1 MLGPDPLRPTAAVA
15 SLPIA
20 AAEIPARAP
29 ASIPHTPPAL
39 QSCLRCPH
47 GAEPVRTDK
56 ENHPVNLPEP
66 SSVDRVG
73 VIGTGTIGASW
84 AAYFLARGMEVQ
96 AWDPAP
102 GAEAALRAFVERAWP
117 TLEGLDAVADDASP
131 ERLTFRD
138 GPAAAVDGVGFVQES
153 APEKLDVK
161 RALYADIDAALPDG
175 VVMSSSTSG
184 LIMSE
189 LQVGL
194 PNAARFVVGHP
205 FNPPH
210 LIPLVEVVGG
220 ADTDAGVVD
229 WTIGFY
235 NAHGKKAIRLNHEA
249 PGHLVN
255 RLQAALWREAMD
267 AVLTGLASVED
278 VDDAIKYGP
287 GLRLSVMGP
296 FELCHLAGGPGGFS
310 NFLDHFGDALQHWM
324 DDMRAVELTP
334 EVREKLKALVAGAIG
349 EREFASIASER
360 DTLLLPVL
368 GTLARARREHG
379 LY

>member
-1 MLGPDPLRPTAAVA
+1 M
-15 SLPIA
+15 
-20 AAEIPARAP
+20 
-29 ASIPHTPPAL
+29 
-39 QSCLRCPH
+39 
-47 GAEPVRTDK
+47 
-56 ENHPVNLPEP
+56 NLPEP
-66 SSVDRVG
+66 SSVHRVG
-73 VIGTGTIGASW
+73 VIGAGTIGASW

-102 GAEAALRAFVERAWP
+102 DAQAALRAFVAEAWP
-117 TLEGLDAVADDASP
+117 TLDGLDVVADGASP
-131 ERLTFRD
+131 DRLTFHA
-138 GPAAAVDGVGFVQES
+138 GPAAAVDGVEFVQES

-161 RALYADIDAALPDG
+161 RTLYAEIDTVLPGD
-175 VVMSSSTSG
+175 VVMASSTSG
-184 LIMSE
+184 LIMSK
-189 LQVGL
+189 LQSGFT
-194 PNAARFVVGHP
+194 NAARFVVGHP

-220 ADTDAGVVD
+220 ADTAASVVD
-229 WTIGFY
+229 WSIDFY

-255 RLQAALWREAMD
+255 RLQVALWREAMD

-278 VDDAIKYGP
+278 VDAAIKYGP

-296 FELCHLAGGPGGFS
+296 FELCHLAGGPKGYS

-324 DDMRAVELTP
+324 NDMRTVELTP
-334 EVREKLKALVAGAIG
+334 EVRAKLKTLVAEAIG
-349 EREFASIASER
+349 EREFASIAGER

-368 GTLARARREHG
+368 STLARARREHS

>member
-1 MLGPDPLRPTAAVA
+1 M
-15 SLPIA
+15 
-20 AAEIPARAP
+20 
-29 ASIPHTPPAL
+29 
-39 QSCLRCPH
+39 
-47 GAEPVRTDK
+47 
-56 ENHPVNLPEP
+56 NLPEP
-66 SSVDRVG
+66 SSIDRIG

-84 AAYFLARGMEVQ
+84 AAYFLARGMGVQ

-102 GAEAALRAFVERAWP
+102 DGEAALRAFVDRAWP
-117 TLEGLDAVADDASP
+117 TLEGLDAVVDGATPD
-131 ERLTFRD
+131 RLTFHA
-138 GPAAAVDGVGFVQES
+138 GPAAAVDGVAFVQES
-153 APEKLDVK
+153 APEKLDLK
-161 RALYADIDAALPDG
+161 RTLYAEIDAALPND
-175 VVMSSSTSG
+175 VVMASSTSG

-189 LQVGL
+189 LQAGFA
-194 PNAARFVVGHP
+194 NSARFVVGHP

-255 RLQAALWREAMD
+255 RLQVALWREAMD

-296 FELCHLAGGPGGFS
+296 FELCHLAGGPEGFS

-324 DDMRAVELTP
+324 DDMRSVELTP
-334 EVREKLKALVAGAIG
+334 EVRNRLKTLVDGAIG
-349 EREFASIASER
+349 EREHASIAKER

-368 GTLARARREHG
+368 STLAHTRREHG

>member
-1 MLGPDPLRPTAAVA
+1 M
-15 SLPIA
+15 
-20 AAEIPARAP
+20 
-29 ASIPHTPPAL
+29 
-39 QSCLRCPH
+39 
-47 GAEPVRTDK
+47 
-56 ENHPVNLPEP
+56 NLPEL

-102 GAEAALRAFVERAWP
+102 DGEAALRAFIERAWP
-117 TLEGLDAVADDASP
+117 TLEGLDAVADGASP
-131 ERLTFRD
+131 DRITFHD
-138 GPAAAVDGVGFVQES
+138 GPAAAVGGAGFVQES
-153 APEKLDVK
+153 APEDLDVK
-161 RALYADIDAALPDG
+161 RTLYAEIDAALPDG

-189 LQVGL
+189 LQAGFS
-194 PNAARFVVGHP
+194 NAARFVVGHP

-324 DDMRAVELTP
+324 DDMRRVELTP
-334 EVREKLKALVAGAIG
+334 EVRSKLKALVDEAIG
-349 EREFASIASER
+349 EREFASVAEER

>member
-1 MLGPDPLRPTAAVA
+1 M
-15 SLPIA
+15 
-20 AAEIPARAP
+20 
-29 ASIPHTPPAL
+29 
-39 QSCLRCPH
+39 
-47 GAEPVRTDK
+47 
-56 ENHPVNLPEP
+56 NLPEP
-66 SSVDRVG
+66 SSVDRIA

-84 AAYFLARGMEVQ
+84 ATYFLARGVHVQ

-102 GAEAALRAFVERAWP
+102 EGEAALRAFVDGAWS
-117 TLEGLDAVADDASP
+117 TLEGLDAVVDGASP
-131 ERLTFRD
+131 DRLTFHA
-138 GPAAAVDGVGFVQES
+138 GPAAAVSGAGFVQES
-153 APEKLDVK
+153 APEKIDVK
-161 RALYADIDAALPDG
+161 RALYAEIDAALPDD

-189 LQVGL
+189 LQAGFS
-194 PNAARFVVGHP
+194 NASRFVVGHP

-220 ADTDAGVVD
+220 ADTDASVVD
-229 WTIGFY
+229 WTIDFY
-235 NAHGKKAIRLNHEA
+235 DAHGKKAIRLNHEA

-296 FELCHLAGGPGGFS
+296 FELCHLAGGPQGFS

-324 DDMRAVELTP
+324 NDMRTVELTP
-334 EVREKLKALVAGAIG
+334 EVRAKLKAQVAGALG
-349 EREFASIASER
+349 EREFASIAGER

-368 GTLARARREHG
+368 GTLARTRREHG

>member
-1 MLGPDPLRPTAAVA
+1 M
-15 SLPIA
+15 
-20 AAEIPARAP
+20 
-29 ASIPHTPPAL
+29 
-39 QSCLRCPH
+39 
-47 GAEPVRTDK
+47 
-56 ENHPVNLPEP
+56 NLPEP
-66 SSVDRVG
+66 SSVDRIA

-84 AAYFLARGMEVQ
+84 AAYFLARGMDVQ
-96 AWDPAP
+96 AWDPAS
-102 GAEAALRAFVERAWP
+102 GGEAVLRAFVDGAWP
-117 TLEGLDAVADDASP
+117 TLEGLDTVADGASP
-131 ERLTFRD
+131 DRLTFHD
-138 GPAAAVDGVGFVQES
+138 GPAAAVGGVGFVQES
-153 APEKLDVK
+153 APENLDVK
-161 RALYADIDAALPDG
+161 RALYAEIDAALADDA
-175 VVMSSSTSG
+175 VMSSSTSG

-189 LQVGL
+189 LQAGF

-229 WTIGFY
+229 WTIDFY

-255 RLQAALWREAMD
+255 RLQVALWREAMD

-296 FELCHLAGGPGGFS
+296 FELCHLAGGPQGFS

-334 EVREKLKALVAGAIG
+334 EVRTKLKALVAGAIG
-349 EREFASIASER
+349 EREFASIAAER

-368 GTLARARREHG
+368 GTLARARREQG

>member
-1 MLGPDPLRPTAAVA
+1 
-15 SLPIA
+15 
-20 AAEIPARAP
+20 
-29 ASIPHTPPAL
+29 
-39 QSCLRCPH
+39 
-47 GAEPVRTDK
+47 
-56 ENHPVNLPEP
+56 
-66 SSVDRVG
+66 
-73 VIGTGTIGASW
+73 
-84 AAYFLARGMEVQ
+84 
-96 AWDPAP
+96 
-102 GAEAALRAFVERAWP
+102 
-117 TLEGLDAVADDASP
+117 
-131 ERLTFRD
+131 
-138 GPAAAVDGVGFVQES
+138 
-153 APEKLDVK
+153 VK
-161 RALYADIDAALPDG
+161 RALYAELDAALPDG

-189 LQVGL
+189 LQAGFS
-194 PNAARFVVGHP
+194 NAARFVVGHP

-229 WTIGFY
+229 WTIDFY

-296 FELCHLAGGPGGFS
+296 FELCHLAGGPEGYP

-324 DDMRAVELTP
+324 DDMRRVELTP
-334 EVREKLKALVAGAIG
+334 EVRSKLKVLVADAIG
-349 EREFASIASER
+349 ERGFASVAEEC

-368 GTLARARREHG
+368 RTLARTRREHG

>member
-1 MLGPDPLRPTAAVA
+1 M
-15 SLPIA
+15 
-20 AAEIPARAP
+20 
-29 ASIPHTPPAL
+29 
-39 QSCLRCPH
+39 
-47 GAEPVRTDK
+47 
-56 ENHPVNLPEP
+56 NLPEP

-84 AAYFLARGMEVQ
+84 AAYFLARGMEVR

-102 GAEAALRAFVERAWP
+102 DGEAALRAFVERAWP

-161 RALYADIDAALPDG
+161 RALYADIDAALPDDL
-175 VVMSSSTSG
+175 VMSSSTSG

-189 LQVGL
+189 LQAGFS
-194 PNAARFVVGHP
+194 NAARFVVGHP

-229 WTIGFY
+229 WTIDFY

-255 RLQAALWREAMD
+255 RLQVALWREAMD

-296 FELCHLAGGPGGFS
+296 FELCHLAGGPEGYP

-324 DDMRAVELTP
+324 DDMRRVELTP
-334 EVREKLKALVAGAIG
+334 EVRSKLKALVADAIG
-349 EREFASIASER
+349 EREFASVAEER

-368 GTLARARREHG
+368 STLARTRREHG
-379 LY
+379 L

>member
-1 MLGPDPLRPTAAVA
+1 M
-15 SLPIA
+15 
-20 AAEIPARAP
+20 
-29 ASIPHTPPAL
+29 
-39 QSCLRCPH
+39 
-47 GAEPVRTDK
+47 
-56 ENHPVNLPEP
+56 NLPEP

-102 GAEAALRAFVERAWP
+102 DGEAALRAFVERAWP
-117 TLEGLDAVADDASP
+117 TLEGLDAVADDAGP

-161 RALYADIDAALPDG
+161 RALYADIDAALPDDL
-175 VVMSSSTSG
+175 VMSSSTSG

-189 LQVGL
+189 LQAGFS
-194 PNAARFVVGHP
+194 NAARFVVGHP

-255 RLQAALWREAMD
+255 RLQVALWREAMD

-296 FELCHLAGGPGGFS
+296 FELCHLAGGPEGYP

-324 DDMRAVELTP
+324 DDMRRVELTP
-334 EVREKLKALVAGAIG
+334 EVRSKLKALVADAIG
-349 EREFASIASER
+349 EREFASVAEER

-368 GTLARARREHG
+368 STLARTRREHG

>member
-1 MLGPDPLRPTAAVA
+1 MRSRT
-15 SLPIA
+15 
-20 AAEIPARAP
+20 ARAP
-29 ASIPHTPPAL
+29 TGS
-39 QSCLRCPH
+39 
-47 GAEPVRTDK
+47 
-56 ENHPVNLPEP
+56 P
-66 SSVDRVG
+66 S
-73 VIGTGTIGASW
+73 
-84 AAYFLARGMEVQ
+84 
-96 AWDPAP
+96 
-102 GAEAALRAFVERAWP
+102 
-117 TLEGLDAVADDASP
+117 VA
-131 ERLTFRD
+131 
-138 GPAAAVDGVGFVQES
+138 GPAATVDGVGFVQES

-189 LQVGL
+189 LQAGFS
-194 PNAARFVVGHP
+194 NAARFVVGHP

-296 FELCHLAGGPGGFS
+296 FELCHLAGGPEGFS

-324 DDMRAVELTP
+324 DDMRAGRAHAGGAREA
-334 EVREKLKALVAGAIG
+334 EGARRRGHRRARVRIRRERARYPAAAGAG
-349 EREFASIASER
+349 H
-360 DTLLLPVL
+360 
-368 GTLARARREHG
+368 ARARTRREHG

>member
-1 MLGPDPLRPTAAVA
+1 M
-15 SLPIA
+15 
-20 AAEIPARAP
+20 
-29 ASIPHTPPAL
+29 
-39 QSCLRCPH
+39 
-47 GAEPVRTDK
+47 
-56 ENHPVNLPEP
+56 NLPEP
-66 SSVDRVG
+66 SSVHRIG

-84 AAYFLARGMEVQ
+84 AAYFLARGMDVQ
-96 AWDPAP
+96 AWDPVP
-102 GAEAALRAFVERAWP
+102 DGEAALRAFVANAWS
-117 TLEGLDAVADDASP
+117 TLDGLDMVADGASP
-131 ERLTFRD
+131 DRLTFHAD
-138 GPAAAVDGVGFVQES
+138 PAAAIDGVEFVQES

-161 RALYADIDAALPDG
+161 RTLYAEIDAALPDD
-175 VVMSSSTSG
+175 VVMASSTSG

-189 LQVGL
+189 LQSGFAK
-194 PNAARFVVGHP
+194 AARFVVGHP

-220 ADTDAGVVD
+220 ADTGANVVD
-229 WTIGFY
+229 WTIDFY

-255 RLQAALWREAMD
+255 RLQIALWREAMD

-296 FELCHLAGGPGGFS
+296 FELCHLAGGPKGYS

-324 DDMRAVELTP
+324 DDMRSVELTP
-334 EVREKLKALVAGAIG
+334 DVRDKLKALVAEALGG
-349 EREFASIASER
+349 RESASIVEER

-368 GTLARARREHG
+368 STLARTRREHG

>member
-1 MLGPDPLRPTAAVA
+1 M
-15 SLPIA
+15 
-20 AAEIPARAP
+20 
-29 ASIPHTPPAL
+29 
-39 QSCLRCPH
+39 
-47 GAEPVRTDK
+47 
-56 ENHPVNLPEP
+56 NLPEP
-66 SSVDRVG
+66 SSVHRVG
-73 VIGTGTIGASW
+73 IIGTGTIGASW

-102 GAEAALRAFVERAWP
+102 DGEAALRAFVGGAWP
-117 TLEGLDAVADDASP
+117 TLEGLDAVAEDATP
-131 ERLTFRD
+131 DRLTFHTS
-138 GPAAAVDGVGFVQES
+138 PAAAIGGVEFVQES
-153 APEKLDVK
+153 APENLDVK
-161 RALYADIDAALPDG
+161 RALYAEIDAALPDD
-175 VVMSSSTSG
+175 VVMASSTSG

-189 LQVGL
+189 LQTGFS
-194 PNAARFVVGHP
+194 NAARFVVGHP

-296 FELCHLAGGPGGFS
+296 FELCHLAGGPAGFS

-324 DDMRAVELTP
+324 DDMRTVELTP
-334 EVREKLKALVAGAIG
+334 EVRNRLKTLVAGAIG
-349 EREFASIASER
+349 EREHASIAKER

-368 GTLARARREHG
+368 STLARTRREHG

>member
-1 MLGPDPLRPTAAVA
+1 M
-15 SLPIA
+15 
-20 AAEIPARAP
+20 
-29 ASIPHTPPAL
+29 
-39 QSCLRCPH
+39 
-47 GAEPVRTDK
+47 
-56 ENHPVNLPEP
+56 NLPEP
-66 SSVDRVG
+66 SSIDRVG

-84 AAYFLARGMEVQ
+84 AAYFLARGMRVQ

-102 GAEAALRAFVERAWP
+102 DGEAALRAFVERAWP
-117 TLEGLDAVADDASP
+117 TLEGLDTVADDASP
-131 ERLTFRD
+131 DGLTFHA
-138 GPAAAVDGVGFVQES
+138 GPAEAVRGVGFVQES
-153 APEKLDVK
+153 APEKLAVK
-161 RALYADIDAALPDG
+161 RALYADIDVALPDDL
-175 VVMSSSTSG
+175 VMSSSTSG

-189 LQVGL
+189 LQAGL
-194 PNAARFVVGHP
+194 SNAARFVVGHP

-255 RLQAALWREAMD
+255 RLQVALWREAMD

-287 GLRLSVMGP
+287 RLRLSVMGP
-296 FELCHLAGGPGGFS
+296 FELCHLAGGPEGYP

-324 DDMRAVELTP
+324 DDMRRVELTP
-334 EVREKLKALVAGAIG
+334 EVRSKLKALVADAIG
-349 EREFASIASER
+349 EREFASVAEER
-360 DTLLLPVL
+360 DNLLLPVL
-368 GTLARARREHG
+368 STLARTRREHG

>member
-1 MLGPDPLRPTAAVA
+1 M
-15 SLPIA
+15 
-20 AAEIPARAP
+20 
-29 ASIPHTPPAL
+29 
-39 QSCLRCPH
+39 
-47 GAEPVRTDK
+47 
-56 ENHPVNLPEP
+56 NLPEP

-102 GAEAALRAFVERAWP
+102 DGEAALRAFVERAWP

-161 RALYADIDAALPDG
+161 RALYADIDAALPDDL
-175 VVMSSSTSG
+175 VMSSSTSG

-189 LQVGL
+189 LQAGFS
-194 PNAARFVVGHP
+194 NAARFVVGHP

-255 RLQAALWREAMD
+255 RLQVALWREAMD

-296 FELCHLAGGPGGFS
+296 FELCHLAGGPEGYP
-310 NFLDHFGDALQHWM
+310 NFLDHFGDALQRWM
-324 DDMRAVELTP
+324 DDMRRVELTP
-334 EVREKLKALVAGAIG
+334 EVRSKLKALVADAIG
-349 EREFASIASER
+349 EREFASVAEER

-368 GTLARARREHG
+368 STLARTRREHG

>member
-1 MLGPDPLRPTAAVA
+1 MTIATAQTFIPTRE
-15 SLPIA
+15 S
-20 AAEIPARAP
+20 
-29 ASIPHTPPAL
+29 
-39 QSCLRCPH
+39 Q
-47 GAEPVRTDK
+47 
-56 ENHPVNLPEP
+56 PVNLPEP

-73 VIGTGTIGASW
+73 VIGAGTIGASW
-84 AAYFLARGMEVQ
+84 AAYFLARGMDVQ

-102 GAEAALRAFVERAWP
+102 DGEAALRAFVDGAWA
-117 TLEGLDAVADDASP
+117 TLEGLDAVADGASP
-131 ERLTFRD
+131 ERLTFHA
-138 GPAAAVDGVGFVQES
+138 GPAEAVGGVGFVQES

-161 RALYADIDAALPDG
+161 RTLYAEIDAALPDD
-175 VVMSSSTSG
+175 VVMASSTSG

-189 LQVGL
+189 LQAGFS
-194 PNAARFVVGHP
+194 NASRFVVGHP

-220 ADTDAGVVD
+220 AGTAAGVVD
-229 WTIGFY
+229 WSIDFY
-235 NAHGKKAIRLNHEA
+235 DAHGKKAIRLNHEA

-296 FELCHLAGGPGGFS
+296 FEICHLAGGPEGFS

-324 DDMRAVELTP
+324 DDMRAVRLTP
-334 EVREKLKALVAGAIG
+334 EVRAKLKAHVAGAVG
-349 EREFASIASER
+349 ERDFASIANER
-360 DTLLLPVL
+360 DTLLLPML
-368 GTLARARREHG
+368 STLARTRREHG

>member
-1 MLGPDPLRPTAAVA
+1 M
-15 SLPIA
+15 
-20 AAEIPARAP
+20 
-29 ASIPHTPPAL
+29 
-39 QSCLRCPH
+39 
-47 GAEPVRTDK
+47 
-56 ENHPVNLPEP
+56 NLPAP
-66 SSVDRVG
+66 SSIERVG
-73 VIGTGTIGASW
+73 VVSTGTIGASW
-84 AAYFLARGMEVQ
+84 AAYFLARGMEIQ

-102 GAEAALRAFVERAWP
+102 DGEATLRAFVAGAWP
-117 TLEGLDAVADDASP
+117 VLEGLDMIADGASP
-131 ERLTFRD
+131 DRLAFRD
-138 GPAAAVDGVGFVQES
+138 GPAAAVDGVEFVQES

-161 RALYADIDAALPDG
+161 RTLYAELDAVLPAD
-175 VVMSSSTSG
+175 VVMASSTSG

-189 LQVGL
+189 LQAGFS
-194 PNAARFVVGHP
+194 NAARFVVGHP

-220 ADTDAGVVD
+220 ADTGAGVVD
-229 WTIGFY
+229 WAIDFY

-255 RLQAALWREAMD
+255 RLQVALWREAMD

-296 FELCHLAGGPGGFS
+296 FELCHLAGGPEGFS

-324 DDMRAVELTP
+324 NDMRSVELTP
-334 EVREKLKALVAGAIG
+334 EVRGKLKALVADAIG
-349 EREFASIASER
+349 DREFTDIAGER

-368 GTLARARREHG
+368 STLARTRREHG

>member
-1 MLGPDPLRPTAAVA
+1 M
-15 SLPIA
+15 
-20 AAEIPARAP
+20 
-29 ASIPHTPPAL
+29 
-39 QSCLRCPH
+39 QSN
-47 GAEPVRTDK
+47 K
-56 ENHPVNLPEP
+56 ENQPVNLPDP
-66 SSVDRVG
+66 SSIDRVA
-73 VIGTGTIGASW
+73 VIGAGTIGASW
-84 AAYFLARGMEVQ
+84 AAYFLARGMRVQ

-102 GAEAALRAFVERAWP
+102 DGEAALRAFVERAWP

-131 ERLTFRD
+131 ERLTFRA

-161 RALYADIDAALPDG
+161 RTLYAEIDAALPDD

-189 LQVGL
+189 LQSGL
-194 PNAARFVVGHP
+194 PNASRFVVGHP

-229 WTIGFY
+229 WTIDFY
-235 NAHGKKAIRLNHEA
+235 DAHGKKAIRLNHEA

-296 FELCHLAGGPGGFS
+296 FELCHLAGGPEGFS

-324 DDMRAVELTP
+324 DDMRRVELTP
-334 EVREKLKALVAGAIG
+334 EVRSRLKALVADAIG
-349 EREFASIASER
+349 EREFASVAEER

-368 GTLARARREHG
+368 STLARTRREHG

>member
-1 MLGPDPLRPTAAVA
+1 M
-15 SLPIA
+15 
-20 AAEIPARAP
+20 
-29 ASIPHTPPAL
+29 
-39 QSCLRCPH
+39 
-47 GAEPVRTDK
+47 
-56 ENHPVNLPEP
+56 NLPEP
-66 SSVDRVG
+66 SSIHRVG

-102 GAEAALRAFVERAWP
+102 DAEAALRAFVDGAWP
-117 TLEGLDAVADDASP
+117 TLEGLDAVADGASP
-131 ERLTFRD
+131 DRLTVHA

-153 APEKLDVK
+153 APENLDVK
-161 RALYADIDAALPDG
+161 RTLYAEFDAALPDG

-189 LQVGL
+189 LQAGFS
-194 PNAARFVVGHP
+194 NAARFVVGHP

-220 ADTDAGVVD
+220 KDTDASVVD
-229 WTIGFY
+229 WTIDFY
-235 NAHGKKAIRLNHEA
+235 DAHGKKAIRLNHEA

-255 RLQAALWREAMD
+255 RLQVALWREAMD

-296 FELCHLAGGPGGFS
+296 FELCHLAGGPEGFS
-310 NFLDHFGDALQHWM
+310 NFLDHFGDALQYWM
-324 DDMRAVELTP
+324 NDMRTVELTP
-334 EVREKLKALVAGAIG
+334 EVRAKLKAAVAEAVGG
-349 EREFASIASER
+349 REYASIARER

-368 GTLARARREHG
+368 STLARTRREHG
-379 LY
+379 LH